1 MYNLYSDEKKQSELE
16 KRLKE
21 QKDSVVNLKKHKL
34 KTKNLA
40 LNYQKRI
47 KKFIIDVSHK
57 KT

>member
-16 KRLKE
+16 KRLKN
-21 QKDSVVNLKKHKL
+21 QKDSIINFKKHKL

-47 KKFIIDVSHK
+47 KKFIIDVSK
-57 KT
+57 